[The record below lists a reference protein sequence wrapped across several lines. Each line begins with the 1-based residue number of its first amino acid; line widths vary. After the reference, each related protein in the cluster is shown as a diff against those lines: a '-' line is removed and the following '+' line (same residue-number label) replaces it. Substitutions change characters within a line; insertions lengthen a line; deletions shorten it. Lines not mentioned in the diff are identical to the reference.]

1 MSEEGLQIA
10 EESRDGKGKGERERY
25 TQLNA
30 QLQRLASKDK
40 KAFSGEQ
47 WNEIEGNNRMGKAR
61 DLFRKIGDIKGAFHS
76 RMVTIKDRNGKD
88 PREAED
94 TKKGQEYT
102 RELRKRV
109 FMTQIT
115 TMVWSLT

>member
-1 MSEEGLQIA
+1 MIRSGRQSEDFTNNREA
-10 EESRDGKGKGERERY
+10 KGKGERERY

-76 RMVTIKDRNGKD
+76 RMVTIKDRMGKD
-88 PREAED
+88 
-94 TKKGQEYT
+94 
-102 RELRKRV
+102 
-109 FMTQIT
+109 
-115 TMVWSLT
+115 